1 MFKQWTTQTDTDTEQ
16 TGDKQTE
23 SRRGKGGKTDRQT
36 ERQTE
41 TDRQTVV
48 SGKDKEAAG
57 AGAGGAGADGGNE
70 AVTWVMHVSTHI
82 AQRIIRK
89 YKQKWK
95 HAQIK
100 GIVHQSNGLI
110 LNPLSRL
117 FPAPGF
123 RIRLGWKDS
132 KFDMIFNL

>member
-1 MFKQWTTQTDTDTEQ
+1 MFRQWARKTDTQREEQ
-16 TGDKQTE
+16 TGHKQTEE
-23 SRRGKGGKTDRQT
+23 SRRGKGGNTD
-36 ERQTE
+36 RQTE
-41 TDRQTVV
+41 TDRQTVE

>member
-1 MFKQWTTQTDTDTEQ
+1 MFRQWARKTDTQREEQ
-16 TGDKQTE
+16 TVDKQTE
-23 SRRGKGGKTDRQT
+23 ESKRGKGGNT

-48 SGKDKEAAG
+48 SGRDKEAAG

-100 GIVHQSNGLI
+100 GMVHQSNGLI

-117 FPAPGF
+117 FPAPAF